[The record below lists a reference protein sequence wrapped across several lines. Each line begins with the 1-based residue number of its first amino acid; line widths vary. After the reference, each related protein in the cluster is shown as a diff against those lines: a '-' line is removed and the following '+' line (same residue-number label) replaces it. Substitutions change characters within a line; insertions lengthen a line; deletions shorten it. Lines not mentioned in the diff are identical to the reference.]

1 MDVPTSTRSR
11 APQAARGTAPSDAP
25 RGHDL
30 LHGHGRVDPQLR
42 TLGEVAD
49 PVALSQPAGGL
60 TEERC
65 RSRLRLLEA
74 EQDAEQR
81 RLAAA
86 VRAGHGDE
94 LALVD
99 GQADVAE
106 HRRPAWVGEGD
117 ALELGASGTR
127 APPAASRGWRA

>member
-1 MDVPTSTRSR
+1 MRAATLQRRQTSHASQTRSG
-11 APQAARGTAPSDAP
+11 AKPSGVGSTLPPSDAT

-30 LHGHGRVDPQLR
+30 LHGHGRVDPQLG
-42 TLGEVAD
+42 TLGQVAD
-49 PVALSQPAGGL
+49 PVALPQPAGGL

-86 VRAGHGDE
+86 VRAGDSDE

-99 GQADVAE
+99 RKADVAE
-106 HRRPAWVGEGD
+106 HRRPAWVGEGH
-117 ALELGASGTR
+117 ALELG
-127 APPAASRGWRA
+127 